1 MTWNPGHLRWTVQ
14 VGDRHLAAGTVRAPA
29 GIAEQV
35 ALDALAD
42 YAGLAGLSALEMAPL
57 TCTVAPDGWPSV
69 VLAVADGR
77 DW

>member
-1 MTWNPGHLRWTVQ
+1 MTWNPGHLRWTIRAGGNV
-14 VGDRHLAAGTVRAPA
+14 LLAGTVKALA
-29 GIAEQV
+29 DTAEQV

-57 TCTVAPDGWPSV
+57 TCTVAPDGWPTA
-69 VLAVADGR
+69 VLAEADGR